1 MNDNGRAAKIFAL
14 FQQLAELLI
23 EQESPNVPAPRP
35 APERALLTVEEAA
48 ERLHIGRTR
57 MFDLVKSGQ
66 IESVQIGRL
75 RRIHPDAIEAYTR
88 RLHNNFENGSDES

>member
-1 MNDNGRAAKIFAL
+1 MNDNGRSAKIFAL
-14 FQQLAELLI
+14 FQQLAELLT
-23 EQESPNVPAPRP
+23 EQDSPNVPAPRP

-57 MFDLVKSGQ
+57 MFELVKSGQ

-75 RRIHPDAIEAYTR
+75 RRIHPEAIEVYAR
-88 RLHNNFENGSDES
+88 RLRDDPKKWE

>member
-1 MNDNGRAAKIFAL
+1 MNDNGRSAKIFAL
-14 FQQLAELLI
+14 FQQLAELLT
-23 EQESPNVPAPRP
+23 EQDSPNVPAPRP

-75 RRIHPDAIEAYTR
+75 RRIHPDAVDAFAR
-88 RLHNNFENGSDES
+88 RHQN

>member
-1 MNDNGRAAKIFAL
+1 MNDNGRSAKIFAL
-14 FQQLAELLI
+14 FKQLAELLAD
-23 EQESPNVPAPRP
+23 QDSPDVPSPRP

-57 MFDLVKSGQ
+57 MFNLVKTGE

-75 RRIHPDAIEAYTR
+75 RRIHPDAVEAFAR
-88 RLHNNFENGSDES
+88 RHQN